1 MKKIFL
7 ILIVLSSFSLIYSSR
22 KEEDNDNNSNVD
34 LYSSKKMEGK
44 YLISESRDSL
54 DYNEL
59 WYSRIIRSVSK
70 NSFRFSTP
78 RGSYIY
84 DFWMYKDGNIFYEKD
99 IAYYGSLY
107 NPYYSKGKI
116 IYVPI
121 GNPVFP
127 YPHYEIEGAY
137 FTDTNF
143 TDTVKTFFLKQ
154 ISYDTM
160 PYQSK

>member
-7 ILIVLSSFSLIYSSR
+7 ILIVLPSFFLIYSSC
-22 KEEDNDNNSNVD
+22 KEEEDNDNID
-34 LYSSKKMEGK
+34 LYSSKKIEGK
-44 YLISESRDSL
+44 YLVSECRDSL
-54 DYNEL
+54 DYNLL
-59 WYSRIIRSVSK
+59 WRTKIISSVSK
-70 NSFRFSTP
+70 NSFKFSAP

-107 NPYYSKGKI
+107 HSYYSKGKI

-137 FTDTNF
+137 FTDTNY
-143 TDTVKTFFLKQ
+143 TDTVGTFFFKQ
-154 ISYDTM
+154 ISYDTLF
-160 PYQSK
+160 

>member
-7 ILIVLSSFSLIYSSR
+7 ILIVLSSFSLIYSSC
-22 KEEDNDNNSNVD
+22 KEEDNNSNID
-34 LYSSKKMEGK
+34 LYSSKKMEGR
-44 YLISESRDSL
+44 YLISDKRENI

-59 WYSRIIRSVSK
+59 WNSIIIRYVSK